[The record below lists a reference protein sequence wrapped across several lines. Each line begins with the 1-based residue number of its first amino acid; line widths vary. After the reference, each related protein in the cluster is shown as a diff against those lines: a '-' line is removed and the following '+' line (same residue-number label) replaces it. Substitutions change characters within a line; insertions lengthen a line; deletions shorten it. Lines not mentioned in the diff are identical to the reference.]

1 VKICNEIIKCKDYY
15 AVLGVERTVSE
26 PALRKAYKRRAMKVH
41 PDKNSAPKATDA
53 FKKVNAAMA
62 CLTDADKRRVYD

>member
-1 VKICNEIIKCKDYY
+1 M
-15 AVLGVERTVSE
+15 LGVEKSASE
-26 PALRKAYKRRAMKVH
+26 SDLKKAYKRRAMKVH

-62 CLTDADKRRVYD
+62 CLTDADKRRVYDQVGSE

>member
-1 VKICNEIIKCKDYY
+1 
-15 AVLGVERTVSE
+15 VLGVEKSASE
-26 PALRKAYKRRAMKVH
+26 NDLKKAYKRRAMKVH

-62 CLTDADKRRVYD
+62 CLTDADKRRVYDQVGSE

>member
-1 VKICNEIIKCKDYY
+1 
-15 AVLGVERTVSE
+15 
-26 PALRKAYKRRAMKVH
+26 MKVH

-62 CLTDADKRRVYD
+62 CLTDADKRRVYDQVGSE

>member
-1 VKICNEIIKCKDYY
+1 LNCKDYY
-15 AVLGVERTVSE
+15 AVLGVEKSASE
-26 PALRKAYKRRAMKVH
+26 SDLKKAYKRRAMKVH

-62 CLTDADKRRVYD
+62 CLTDADKRRVYDQVGSE

>member
-1 VKICNEIIKCKDYY
+1 
-15 AVLGVERTVSE
+15 VLGVEKSATESD
-26 PALRKAYKRRAMKVH
+26 LKKAYKRRAMKVH

-62 CLTDADKRRVYD
+62 CLTDADKRRVYDQVGSE

>member
-1 VKICNEIIKCKDYY
+1 
-15 AVLGVERTVSE
+15 VLGVEKSASE
-26 PALRKAYKRRAMKVH
+26 SDLKKAYKRRAMKVH

-62 CLTDADKRRVYD
+62 CLTDADKRRVYDQVGSE

>member
-1 VKICNEIIKCKDYY
+1 M
-15 AVLGVERTVSE
+15 LGVEKSASE
-26 PALRKAYKRRAMKVH
+26 NDLKKAYKRRAMKVH

-62 CLTDADKRRVYD
+62 CLTDADKRRVYDQVGSE